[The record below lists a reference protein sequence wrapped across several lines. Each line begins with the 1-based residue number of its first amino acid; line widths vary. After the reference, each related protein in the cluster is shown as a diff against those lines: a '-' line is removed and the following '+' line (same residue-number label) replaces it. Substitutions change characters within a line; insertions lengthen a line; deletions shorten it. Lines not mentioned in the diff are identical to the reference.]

1 MLVQTGMSV
10 VDVALSV
17 GFQSQ
22 SHFTVVFNRF
32 VGRPPHAWRQ
42 SEGNGRHDLKTAA
55 FKSASRT
62 RARPVDYAMAGTA

>member
-1 MLVQTGMSV
+1 V

-32 VGRPPHAWRQ
+32 VGRPPHAWRKSQ
-42 SEGNGRHDLKTAA
+42 GNGRDSLNAA

-62 RARPVDYAMAGTA
+62 RARPVDYIGTTVAIG